1 MPGTNSL
8 FLLVEDNSGDI
19 LLVRR
24 AFKKA
29 NILNPLQ
36 VVRSGEEAIQY
47 LLGEGPYASRDE
59 FPLPSVILLDLKLNG
74 RDGLDVLEWIRSQP
88 SLRTLRVIVL
98 TSSDSIRDVDRAY
111 KLGANSFIVK
121 PVQFERLVEIMQT
134 IRGYWLWFDSAPS
147 AARPEKISD

>member
-47 LLGEGPYASRDE
+47 LLGEG
-59 FPLPSVILLDLKLNG
+59 L
-74 RDGLDVLEWIRSQP
+74 
-88 SLRTLRVIVL
+88 TLAAMNSHCL
-98 TSSDSIRDVDRAY
+98 QLSSS
-111 KLGANSFIVK
+111 
-121 PVQFERLVEIMQT
+121 T
-134 IRGYWLWFDSAPS
+134 
-147 AARPEKISD
+147 